1 MRKAQ
6 YTKPDRPLLVTVPE
20 FQGYTGL
27 GRKTA
32 QRIAEEAGAIVKVGR
47 LTKVNLKKAEAYI
60 DQGVMRAVVDDH
72 QEFVA
77 SVTAHH
83 TESITNAFQNTG
95 EVF

>member
-47 LTKVNLKKAEAYI
+47 LTK
-60 DQGVMRAVVDDH
+60 D
-72 QEFVA
+72 
-77 SVTAHH
+77 
-83 TESITNAFQNTG
+83 
-95 EVF
+95 

>member
-1 MRKAQ
+1 M
-6 YTKPDRPLLVTVPE
+6 TVPE

-60 DQGVMRAVVDDH
+60 DQAN
-72 QEFVA
+72 EL
-77 SVTAHH
+77 
-83 TESITNAFQNTG
+83 
-95 EVF
+95 

>member
-47 LTKVNLKKAEAYI
+47 LTKVNLKRRRHI
-60 DQGVMRAVVDDH
+60 
-72 QEFVA
+72 
-77 SVTAHH
+77 
-83 TESITNAFQNTG
+83 SIKLMNCNGCITQCYTL
-95 EVF
+95 

>member
-6 YTKPDRPLLVTVPE
+6 YTKPDIPLLVTVPE
-20 FQGYTGL
+20 FQGYIGL

-60 DQGVMRAVVDDH
+60 DQAN
-72 QEFVA
+72 EL
-77 SVTAHH
+77 
-83 TESITNAFQNTG
+83 
-95 EVF
+95 

>member
-20 FQGYTGL
+20 FQGYVGL

-47 LTKVNLKKAEAYI
+47 LTKVNLKKAEAYL
-60 DQGVMRAVVDDH
+60 DQVN
-72 QEFVA
+72 EL
-77 SVTAHH
+77 
-83 TESITNAFQNTG
+83 
-95 EVF
+95 

>member
-32 QRIAEEAGAIVKVGR
+32 QRIAEEAAAVKSNCGFDSR
-47 LTKVNLKKAEAYI
+47 RE
-60 DQGVMRAVVDDH
+60 R
-72 QEFVA
+72 
-77 SVTAHH
+77 
-83 TESITNAFQNTG
+83 
-95 EVF
+95 

>member
-6 YTKPDRPLLVTVPE
+6 YIKPDRPLLVTVPE

-60 DQGVMRAVVDDH
+60 DQAN
-72 QEFVA
+72 EL
-77 SVTAHH
+77 
-83 TESITNAFQNTG
+83 
-95 EVF
+95 

>member
-20 FQGYTGL
+20 FQGYVGL

-47 LTKVNLKKAEAYI
+47 LTKVNLKKRRHILTKLMNCNRKIKNRNKE
-60 DQGVMRAVVDDH
+60 
-72 QEFVA
+72 
-77 SVTAHH
+77 
-83 TESITNAFQNTG
+83 
-95 EVF
+95 